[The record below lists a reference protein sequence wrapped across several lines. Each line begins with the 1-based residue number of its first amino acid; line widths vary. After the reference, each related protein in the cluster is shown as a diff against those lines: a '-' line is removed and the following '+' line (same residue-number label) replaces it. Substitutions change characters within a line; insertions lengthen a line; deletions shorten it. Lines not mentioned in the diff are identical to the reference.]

1 MTMGVWEWGHVAIGG
16 VASLIFLFQSLGSAD
31 SDDASPGSEADAIGA
46 SDAADADGM
55 AGTAL
60 SDYLSVRNFV
70 AFFIGYGWVT
80 FAGLYNGL
88 SRIAASVAGTVS
100 GIIFVFVSL
109 FLLRAFLKFQE
120 DGSLK
125 LETLEGRRAY
135 VYIAIMGSAANTG
148 KVMVDGI
155 RPRGTAG
162 QDARRRIPPPGED
175 GENPWRR
182 GRCFVGD
189 RERVTGKFRKK
200 PRTAI
205 TGKNFRNVSV
215 SQTND
220 KIFKGAKG
228 TCTLAGFGAEPQ
240 GSACGLRV
248 FVFRNT

>member
-1 MTMGVWEWGHVAIGG
+1 MGVWEWGHVAIGG

-31 SDDASPGSEADAIGA
+31 SDDASPGSETDAIGA

-88 SRIAASVAGTVS
+88 SRVAASVAGTVS

-120 DGSLK
+120 DGSLR

-135 VYIAIMGSAANTG
+135 VYIAIMGAAANTG
-148 KVMVDGI
+148 KVMVDTASGRVELPARTRDDESL
-155 RPRGTAG
+155 RPGKMVKILGVEGGGLWVTAK
-162 QDARRRIPPPGED
+162 E
-175 GENPWRR
+175 
-182 GRCFVGD
+182 
-189 RERVTGKFRKK
+189 
-200 PRTAI
+200 
-205 TGKNFRNVSV
+205 
-215 SQTND
+215 
-220 KIFKGAKG
+220 
-228 TCTLAGFGAEPQ
+228 
-240 GSACGLRV
+240 
-248 FVFRNT
+248 

>member
-1 MTMGVWEWGHVAIGG
+1 MGVWEWGHVAIGG
-16 VASLIFLFQSLGSAD
+16 VAALIFLFQSLGSAD
-31 SDDASPGSEADAIGA
+31 SDDASPGLEADAIGA

-70 AFFIGYGWVT
+70 ALFIGYGWVT

-88 SRIAASVAGTVS
+88 SRVAASVAGTVS

-148 KVMVDGI
+148 KVMVDTASGRVELPARTRDDESL
-155 RPRGTAG
+155 RP
-162 QDARRRIPPPGED
+162 
-175 GENPWRR
+175 
-182 GRCFVGD
+182 
-189 RERVTGKFRKK
+189 GKM
-200 PRTAI
+200 
-205 TGKNFRNVSV
+205 V
-215 SQTND
+215 
-220 KIFKGAKG
+220 KILGVEGGVLWVPAK
-228 TCTLAGFGAEPQ
+228 E
-240 GSACGLRV
+240 
-248 FVFRNT
+248 